1 MPRTYDKLISMDA
14 LEDKYL
20 NLMFMDFFKSLLPR
34 VTVLRMMDA
43 YLLEV
48 NQFLDDL
55 F

>member
-1 MPRTYDKLISMDA
+1 MPRTYDKLIAMDA

-20 NLMFMDFFKSLLPR
+20 NLIFMDFFKSLLPR

-48 NQFLDDL
+48 KSL
-55 F
+55 FIDG

>member
-1 MPRTYDKLISMDA
+1 MPRTYDKLIAMDA

-48 NQFLDDL
+48 NQILDDL